1 VARPR
6 ALRGRRRG
14 TIGGLAAVLV
24 GAAAL
29 SVPAAP
35 APAATVRVPVGDGL
49 RATLTESRS
58 LVLEVQPLRGEGLYS
73 LARRLCATAD
83 AAREISRENGGVKQ
97 LLSGRRYRVAF
108 HLLRPELKT
117 KVVRALFRDDR
128 PEPQGWRHAI
138 GPRGAAAGESLWQ
151 VALWFTGAG
160 ENFAVLREVNGLDE
174 TDPRTGD
181 RLLVPAEIL
190 LPEFRALLPKA
201 PTPAP
206 RQAAARQT
214 APPAPARPAN
224 PGPPAPQAAAPV
236 AALAP
241 RSQLGAPPA
250 SAPAGDDLE
259 AEDAVP
265 APAGVGV
272 AAGEGGE
279 PTAGPAA
286 SQPAAV
292 ARQTPP
298 APLPSSVPDATPAD
312 SPEAFDLRF
321 GKDAAG
327 DFAVYAL
334 RPGEALYS
342 SVVVRFTG
350 SIHAEDVNALA
361 REIAARSGIADVT
374 GIPIGFP
381 VKVPLDI
388 LLPEFL
394 PAGHPRRVEYE
405 ASVTASARFR
415 NQVTA
420 VDLEGITVILDA
432 GHGGRD
438 VGASMAGVWES
449 LYVYDV
455 MLRVRRLLEAYTAA
469 TVIPTTRDGR
479 RFEIDDRDVLGF
491 SRGHA
496 VLTTPPYPIEDSK
509 VGVNLRWYLAN
520 AVLRR
525 SMKRGS
531 DSEKVVFVSIH
542 ADSLHPSLRGAMI
555 YIPDAQRSG
564 DFSGKRSAVY
574 ASRQEVRDG
583 GAWRPSTRE
592 LLRSEGLSRELA
604 GKILDALRE
613 ENLPVHPFKPVREKV
628 IRNRRQWVPAVLR
641 YNAVPAKL
649 LFEVCNLANAEDR
662 ELIQTRAY
670 RQKVAESV
678 VRGILSYYGPAAGS
692 SVRLARAR

>member
-1 VARPR
+1 MARSASSIAPRLGGTAWRAVAAIGC
-6 ALRGRRRG
+6 ALLGSG
-14 TIGGLAAVLV
+14 APL
-24 GAAAL
+24 GAA
-29 SVPAAP
+29 
-35 APAATVRVPVGDGL
+35 TIRVPVGEGL
-49 RATLTESRS
+49 RATLSESRS
-58 LVLEVQPLRGEGLYS
+58 LYLEAQPLRGEGVYS
-73 LARRLCATAD
+73 FARRLCAAPAD
-83 AAREISRENGGVKQ
+83 AARAISAENGGARELQ
-97 LLSGRRYRVAF
+97 SGRRYRIPYA
-108 HLLRPELKT
+108 LLKPELKT

-128 PEPQGWRHAI
+128 AEATGWRHAI
-138 GPRGAAAGESLWQ
+138 GPRGAASGESLWQ
-151 VALWFTGAG
+151 IAQWFTGQG
-160 ENFAVLREVNGLDE
+160 ENFAVLREVNSLKDSE
-174 TDPRTGD
+174 PRTGD
-181 RLLVPAEIL
+181 RLLVPAEVL
-190 LPEFRALLPKA
+190 LPEFRALLPKS
-201 PTPAP
+201 
-206 RQAAARQT
+206 
-214 APPAPARPAN
+214 
-224 PGPPAPQAAAPV
+224 
-236 AALAP
+236 L
-241 RSQLGAPPA
+241 PPA
-250 SAPAGDDLE
+250 SAVASKPVAQAPVRVAGAPSPLAPPPAAAVAASAPPPAPDIATDEDGFETEDVVAPPAAAPAEVRAADE
-259 AEDAVP
+259 A
-265 APAGVGV
+265 APAG
-272 AAGEGGE
+272 
-279 PTAGPAA
+279 
-286 SQPAAV
+286 AV
-292 ARQTPP
+292 ARSAPP
-298 APLPSSVPDATPAD
+298 AVLPPALPDASPAD
-312 SPEAFDLRF
+312 SPEAFGLRY
-321 GKDAAG
+321 GKDGKG
-327 DFAVYAL
+327 DFAIYAL

-361 REIAARSGIADVT
+361 KEIAGRNGIADVT

-381 VKVPLDI
+381 VKIPLDV

-438 VGASMAGVWES
+438 VGATMSGVWES
-449 LYVYDV
+449 SYVYDV
-455 MLRVRRLLEAYTAA
+455 MLRVRRLLASYTSAN
-469 TVIPTTRDGR
+469 VVPTTRDGR
-479 RFEIDDRDVLGF
+479 KFEIDDRDVLSF

-525 SMKRGS
+525 SLKKSG
-531 DSEKVVFVSIH
+531 DPEKVIFVSIH

-564 DFSGKRSAVY
+564 DSAGKRGGEY
-574 ASRQEVRDG
+574 AARQEVREG

-604 GKILDALRE
+604 TEVLDALRE

-641 YNAVPAKL
+641 YNAVPAKIL
-649 LFEVCNLANAEDR
+649 LEVCNLANSEDR

-678 VRGILSYYGPAAGS
+678 VRGILGYYGPPAGG
-692 SVRLARAR
+692 SVRLARAK

>member
-1 VARPR
+1 MKRPANSAAKPR
-6 ALRGRRRG
+6 VRRG
-14 TIGGLAAVLV
+14 DPR
-24 GAAAL
+24 GAAARRL
-29 SVPAAP
+29 AALLCVGAFSLLGPPAA
-35 APAATVRVPVGDGL
+35 AATLRVPVGEGL

-58 LVLEVQPLRGEGLYS
+58 LVLEAQPLRGEGLYS
-73 LARRLCATAD
+73 FARRLCGRAE
-83 AAREISRENGGVKQ
+83 AAREISRENGGAKE
-97 LLSGRRYRVAF
+97 LLSGRRYRVSF
-108 HLLRPELKT
+108 ELLRPELKT
-117 KVVRALFRDDR
+117 KVVRALFREDR
-128 PEPQGWRHAI
+128 AEAAGWRHAI
-138 GPRGAAAGESLWQ
+138 GARGTAAGESLWQ

-174 TDPRTGD
+174 TDPKTGD

-201 PTPAP
+201 PAP
-206 RQAAARQT
+206 QQEVVRDPVGLVAAR
-214 APPAPARPAN
+214 PGAPAAE
-224 PGPPAPQAAAPV
+224 AAAPQL
-236 AALAP
+236 AAI
-241 RSQLGAPPA
+241 
-250 SAPAGDDLE
+250 
-259 AEDAVP
+259 
-265 APAGVGV
+265 
-272 AAGEGGE
+272 
-279 PTAGPAA
+279 
-286 SQPAAV
+286 

-298 APLPSSVPDATPAD
+298 APLPPSVPDASPAD
-312 SPEAFDLRF
+312 SPEAFDLRY
-321 GKDAAG
+321 GKDAHG
-327 DFAVYAL
+327 GFAIYAL

-381 VKVPLDI
+381 VKIPLDI

-394 PAGHPRRVEYE
+394 PAGDPRRVEYE

-479 RFEIDDRDVLGF
+479 KFEIDDRDVLAF

-525 SMKRGS
+525 STKGGG
-531 DSEKVVFVSIH
+531 DPEKVVFVSIH

-564 DFSGKRSAVY
+564 DSSGKRSGEYV
-574 ASRQEVRDG
+574 SRQEVRDG
-583 GAWRPSTRE
+583 GSWRPSTRE

-604 GKILDALRE
+604 TEVLDVLRE

-649 LFEVCNLANAEDR
+649 LLEVCNLANADDR

-670 RQKVAESV
+670 RQKVAEAV
-678 VRGILSYYGPAAGS
+678 VRGILGYYEPTAGS